1 MTRTRRPTFSTRFR
15 LNLFIERQ
23 GSCASCQSRIQA
35 GKSWDIDHVLPLA
48 LGGSNAPQN
57 LQLLCKPCHIQKTA
71 TLDIPMIAK
80 TKRIKARHTG
90 ARAPSARPILGSRST
105 PWKKKMNGTIVRR

>member
-1 MTRTRRPTFSTRFR
+1 MTRSRRPTFSTRFR

-48 LGGSNAPQN
+48 LGGSNALQN
-57 LQLLCKPCHIQKTA
+57 LQLLCKPCHIQKAA

-80 TKRIKARHTG
+80 TKRIKALQTC
-90 ARAPSARPILGSRST
+90 ARTLRQTHSGKSINAMEKENEWDNR
-105 PWKKKMNGTIVRR
+105 